1 MIKFNKVSLK
11 YDKDTYAVHDLSLVI
26 EEGEFVFIVGKTGAG
41 KSTLFKLLTR
51 ELKPTSG
58 SIKVFKENIEYISNK
73 KIPYYRRKLGVVF
86 QDFKLLEDRNVYE
99 NVAFAQEVIGVNA
112 FKIKKRVI
120 KILNLV
126 GLRNKASKM
135 PNELSGGEKQ
145 KVAIARAI
153 INKPK
158 ILLAD
163 EPTGSLSKTSKFSI
177 SIPNIMAVTSYY
189 PVRFISNDIIN
200 LLNSINQN
208 GTTVVVITHDMHLVE
223 RMNKRVIRLDEG
235 NLIYDDMG
243 LDDQLRDYLS
253 KE

>member
-1 MIKFNKVSLK
+1 MIRFNKVSLK
-11 YDKDTYAVHDLSLVI
+11 YDKGTYAIKDLTLKI
-26 EEGEFVFIVGKTGAG
+26 DEGEFVFVVGKTGAG

-58 SIKVFKENIEYISNK
+58 SIKVFRDNIEYITNRN
-73 KIPYYRRKLGVVF
+73 IPYYRRKLGVVF
-86 QDFKLLEDRNVYE
+86 QDFKLLEDRNVFE
-99 NVAFAQEVIGVNA
+99 NIAFAQEVIGVNS
-112 FKIKKRVI
+112 FKIKKHVI

-126 GLRNKASKM
+126 DLRNKANKM

-163 EPTGSLSKTSKFSI
+163 EPTGNLDEI
-177 SIPNIMAVTSYY
+177 STNE
-189 PVRFISNDIIN
+189 IIN
-200 LLNSINQN
+200 LLNTINLN
-208 GTTVVVITHDMHLVE
+208 GTTVVIITHDMHLVE

-235 NLIYDDMG
+235 NLIYDDYG
-243 LDDQLRDYLS
+243 LDNQIKKYL
-253 KE
+253 ENE

>member
-11 YDKDTYAVHDLSLVI
+11 YDKETYAVHDLSLVI
-26 EEGEFVFIVGKTGAG
+26 DEGEFVFIVGKTGAG

-51 ELKPTSG
+51 ELKPSSG
-58 SIKVFKENIEYISNK
+58 SIKVFKDNIEYITNRR
-73 KIPYYRRKLGVVF
+73 IPYYRRKLGVVF

-99 NVAFAQEVIGVNA
+99 NVAFAQEVIGVSS

-126 GLRNKASKM
+126 GLRNKANKM

-163 EPTGSLSKTSKFSI
+163 EPTGNLDEI
-177 SIPNIMAVTSYY
+177 STNEIMG
-189 PVRFISNDIIN
+189 
-200 LLNSINQN
+200 LLNTINQN

-235 NLIYDDMG
+235 NLIYDDLG
-243 LDDQLRDYLS
+243 LDDQLKDYLS

>member
-1 MIKFNKVSLK
+1 MIRFNKVSLK
-11 YDKDTYAVHDLSLVI
+11 YDKDTYAVQDLSLKI

-73 KIPYYRRKLGVVF
+73 NIPYYRRKLGVVF

-112 FKIKKRVI
+112 FKIKKHVI

-126 GLRNKASKM
+126 GLRNKATKM
-135 PNELSGGEKQ
+135 PYELSGGEKQ

-163 EPTGSLSKTSKFSI
+163 EPTANLDEMST
-177 SIPNIMAVTSYY
+177 NE
-189 PVRFISNDIIN
+189 IIG
-200 LLNSINQN
+200 LLDTINQN
-208 GTTVVVITHDMHLVE
+208 GTTVIIITHDMHLVE

-235 NLIYDDMG
+235 NLVYDDYG
-243 LDDQLRDYLS
+243 LDSQIKNYL
-253 KE
+253 KNE

>member
-1 MIKFNKVSLK
+1 MIRFNKVSLK
-11 YDKDTYAVHDLSLVI
+11 YDKDTYAVQDLSLKI

-73 KIPYYRRKLGVVF
+73 NIPYYRRKLGVVF

-112 FKIKKRVI
+112 FKIKKHVI

-126 GLRNKASKM
+126 GLRNKATKM
-135 PNELSGGEKQ
+135 PYELSGGEKQ

-163 EPTGSLSKTSKFSI
+163 EPTGNLDEMST
-177 SIPNIMAVTSYY
+177 NE
-189 PVRFISNDIIN
+189 IIG
-200 LLNSINQN
+200 LLDTINQN
-208 GTTVVVITHDMHLVE
+208 ATTVIIITHDMHLVE

-235 NLIYDDMG
+235 NLVYDDYG
-243 LDDQLRDYLS
+243 LDSQIKNYL
-253 KE
+253 KNE

>member
-11 YDKDTYAVHDLSLVI
+11 YDKDTYAIHDISLKI
-26 EEGEFVFIVGKTGAG
+26 DEGEFVFIVGKTGAG

-51 ELKPTSG
+51 ESLPTSG
-58 SIKVFKENIEYISNK
+58 SIKVFNENIEYINK
-73 KIPYYRRKLGVVF
+73 RQIPYYRRKLGVVF

-99 NVAFAQEVIGVNA
+99 NVAFAQEVIGVNS

-126 GLRNKASKM
+126 GLRNKANKM

-153 INKPK
+153 INKPR

-163 EPTGSLSKTSKFSI
+163 EPTGNLDEVST
-177 SIPNIMAVTSYY
+177 NE
-189 PVRFISNDIIN
+189 IIQ
-200 LLNSINQN
+200 LLDTINQN
-208 GTTVVVITHDMHLVE
+208 GTTIVVITHDMHLVG
-223 RMNKRVIRLDEG
+223 RMNKRVIRIDEG
-235 NLIYDDMG
+235 NIIYDDYG
-243 LDDQLRDYLS
+243 LDEQIINYM
-253 KE
+253 KNE

>member
-1 MIKFNKVSLK
+1 MIRFNNVSLK
-11 YDKDTYAVHDLSLVI
+11 YDKDTYAVQDLSLKI

-73 KIPYYRRKLGVVF
+73 NIPYYRRKLGVVF

-112 FKIKKRVI
+112 FKIKKHVI

-126 GLRNKASKM
+126 GLRNKATKM
-135 PNELSGGEKQ
+135 PYELSGGEKQ

-163 EPTGSLSKTSKFSI
+163 EPTGNLDEMST
-177 SIPNIMAVTSYY
+177 NE
-189 PVRFISNDIIN
+189 IIG
-200 LLNSINQN
+200 LLDTINQN
-208 GTTVVVITHDMHLVE
+208 GTTVIIITHDMHLVE

-235 NLIYDDMG
+235 NLVYDDYG
-243 LDDQLRDYLS
+243 LDSQIKNYL
-253 KE
+253 KNE

>member
-1 MIKFNKVSLK
+1 MIRFNKVSLK
-11 YDKDTYAVHDLSLVI
+11 YDKDTYAVQDLSLKI

-58 SIKVFKENIEYISNK
+58 SIKVFKDNIEYISNK
-73 KIPYYRRKLGVVF
+73 NIPYYRRKLGVVF

-112 FKIKKRVI
+112 FKIKKHVI

-126 GLRNKASKM
+126 GLRNKATKM
-135 PNELSGGEKQ
+135 PYELSGGEKQ

-163 EPTGSLSKTSKFSI
+163 EPTGNLDEMST
-177 SIPNIMAVTSYY
+177 NE
-189 PVRFISNDIIN
+189 IIG
-200 LLNSINQN
+200 LLNTINQN
-208 GTTVVVITHDMHLVE
+208 GTTVIIITHDMHLVE

-235 NLIYDDMG
+235 NLVYDDYG
-243 LDDQLRDYLS
+243 LDNQIKNYL
-253 KE
+253 KNE

>member
-11 YDKDTYAVHDLSLVI
+11 YDRETYAVKDLSLKI
-26 EEGEFVFIVGKTGAG
+26 DEGEFVFIVGKTGAG

-58 SIKVFKENIEYISNK
+58 SIKVFKDNIEYISDRL
-73 KIPYYRRKLGVVF
+73 IPYYRRQLGVVF
-86 QDFKLLEDRNVYE
+86 QDFKLLEDRNAYE
-99 NVAFAQEVIGVNA
+99 NVAFAQEVIGANS
-112 FKIKKRVI
+112 FKIKQRVL

-126 GLRNKASKM
+126 GLRNKAHKM
-135 PNELSGGEKQ
+135 PYELSGGEKQ

-163 EPTGSLSKTSKFSI
+163 EPTGNLDEVSTNEIISLLDT
-177 SIPNIMAVTSYY
+177 
-189 PVRFISNDIIN
+189 
-200 LLNSINQN
+200 INQN

-223 RMNKRVIRLDEG
+223 RMKKRVIRLDGG
-235 NLIYDDMG
+235 NLIYDDYG
-243 LDDQLRDYLS
+243 LDDQIKRYM
-253 KE
+253 ENE

>member
-11 YDKDTYAVHDLSLVI
+11 YDKDTYAIHDISI
-26 EEGEFVFIVGKTGAG
+26 KIDEGEFVFVVGKTGAG

-58 SIKVFKENIEYISNK
+58 TIKVFKDNIEYIPNK
-73 KIPYYRRKLGVVF
+73 KIPYYRRKIGVIF

-126 GLRNKASKM
+126 GLRNKANKM

-163 EPTGSLSKTSKFSI
+163 EPTGNLDEI
-177 SIPNIMAVTSYY
+177 STNEIMS
-189 PVRFISNDIIN
+189 
-200 LLNSINQN
+200 LLNTININ
-208 GTTVVVITHDMHLVE
+208 GTTVVIITHDMHLVE
-223 RMNKRVIRLDEG
+223 RMNKRVIKIDEG
-235 NLIYDDMG
+235 NLVYDNLG
-243 LDDQLRDYLS
+243 LDEQLKNYLNN
-253 KE
+253 E

>member
-1 MIKFNKVSLK
+1 MIRFNKVSLK
-11 YDKDTYAVHDLSLVI
+11 YDKDTYAIKDLSLLI

-51 ELKPTSG
+51 ELKPTTG
-58 SIKVFKENIEYISNK
+58 SIKVFRDNIEYINDRM
-73 KIPYYRRKLGVVF
+73 IPYYRRQLGVVF
-86 QDFKLLEDRNVYE
+86 QDFKLLEDRDVFE
-99 NVAFAQEVIGVNA
+99 NVAFAQEVIGA
-112 FKIKKRVI
+112 SSFKIRKRVI

-126 GLRNKASKM
+126 GLRNKANKM
-135 PNELSGGEKQ
+135 PYELSGGEKQ

-163 EPTGSLSKTSKFSI
+163 EPTGNLDELST
-177 SIPNIMAVTSYY
+177 NEIMDLLVT
-189 PVRFISNDIIN
+189 
-200 LLNSINQN
+200 INQN

-235 NLIYDDMG
+235 NLVYDDYG
-243 LDDQLRDYLS
+243 LEEGIKSYI
-253 KE
+253 KNK